1 MKNFGNMGWW
11 QNIQEPEI
19 EPLNLT
25 ASYDPK
31 LYPTYG
37 NYNAINVG
45 SLKSIPKDY
54 YGVMGVPITFFSK
67 YNSKQFE
74 IVGCPS
80 ADSLPDG
87 WKGMTQEFLDLYF
100 GQGKTAHFTVGNRM
114 PYIIK
119 DGRAFCPFTRIL
131 VRRKQ

>member
-1 MKNFGNMGWW
+1 MKSFGNMGWW
-11 QNIQEPEI
+11 QNIQEPQI

-25 ASYDPK
+25 ATYDPE

-45 SLKSIPKDY
+45 SLKSIPNDY
-54 YGVMGVPITFFSK
+54 FGVMGVPITFFSK
-67 YNSKQFE
+67 YNSQQFE

-80 ADSLPDG
+80 ADSLPEG

-100 GQGKTAHFTVGNRM
+100 GQGK
-114 PYIIK
+114 IIQLCIFSSLLYGK
-119 DGRAFCPFTRIL
+119 FRCI
-131 VRRKQ
+131 